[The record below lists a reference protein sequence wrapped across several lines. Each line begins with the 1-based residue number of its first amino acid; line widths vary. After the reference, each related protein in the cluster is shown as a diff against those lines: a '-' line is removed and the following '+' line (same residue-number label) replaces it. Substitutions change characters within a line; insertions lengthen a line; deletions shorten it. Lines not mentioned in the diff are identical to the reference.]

1 MEAARNLYKVMAY
14 KDEYEVA
21 RLYTDGA
28 FAAKL
33 GRQFGGDFKLKVHM
47 SPPLISRPDPET
59 GVPPKRAFSGRWIL
73 PMFRLM
79 AKMKGLRGTAFDI
92 FGHTAERRAER
103 RLVDDYAAVLREL
116 AAGLTAE
123 RHPLAV
129 QIAAVPDGIRG
140 FGHIK
145 ARNLEAARKREA
157 ELLALYRKPDSGLQ
171 AAE

>member
-1 MEAARNLYKVMAY
+1 MQGLEAAGFV
-14 KDEYEVA
+14 
-21 RLYTDGA
+21 
-28 FAAKL
+28 
-33 GRQFGGDFKLKVHM
+33 
-47 SPPLISRPDPET
+47 
-59 GVPPKRAFSGRWIL
+59 
-73 PMFRLM
+73 
-79 AKMKGLRGTAFDI
+79 
-92 FGHTAERRAER
+92 
-103 RLVDDYAAVLREL
+103 EL